1 MSLSIIIQKPNKASY
16 DSSKFF
22 HPIMLEKLIKKAIGE
37 RIQFQVIS
45 KNFIYL
51 NQLGKLKQ

>member
-1 MSLSIIIQKPNKASY
+1 
-16 DSSKFF
+16 
-22 HPIMLEKLIKKAIGE
+22 MLEKLIKKAIGE